1 MRRGKNSLNRVREEE
16 SSELGELCR
25 KMVLS
30 HNTPITLLSEK
41 IKNGIDRQYAQ
52 I

>member
-1 MRRGKNSLNRVREEE
+1 MRRGKNLLNRVREEE

-30 HNTPITLLSEK
+30 HNIPITSLLKK
-41 IKNGIDRQYAQ
+41 IKNVIDGQYAQ

>member
-30 HNTPITLLSEK
+30 HNIPITSLLKK
-41 IKNGIDRQYAQ
+41 IKNVIDGQYAQ